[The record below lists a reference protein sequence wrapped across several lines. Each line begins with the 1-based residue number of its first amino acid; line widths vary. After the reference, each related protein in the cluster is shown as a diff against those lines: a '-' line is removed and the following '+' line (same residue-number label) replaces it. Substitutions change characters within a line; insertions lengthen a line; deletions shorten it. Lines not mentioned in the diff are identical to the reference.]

1 MIAPVREGSRTLVK
15 ICGLSTA
22 EAALAAAE
30 CGADLIGFV
39 FAESRRR
46 VTAEQAG
53 AIAEALAAYPD
64 VVVTGVFVNPDM
76 ADLERIVPAARLDAV
91 QLHGDEPAA
100 FLRDIKRRMPR
111 VKIIKAFSAS
121 GEKAAGRE
129 TASGSTAGGGVAAER
144 LLPYAGIADAF
155 LVDSAQGG
163 TGKRFAWE
171 IIPDYMSAAAA
182 IGVPL
187 FVAGGLDPGNVADL
201 VNRYSPGGVDVS
213 SGVETD
219 GAKDVAKIAAFI
231 ERVRTIDQQRA

>member
-1 MIAPVREGSRTLVK
+1 LIAPVREGSRTLVK

-30 CGADLIGFV
+30 CGADLIGLV

-46 VTAEQAG
+46 VTAEQAS
-53 AIAEALAAYPD
+53 AIAERLAAHPD
-64 VVVTGVFVNPDM
+64 VVLTGVFVDPGM
-76 ADLERIVPAARLDAV
+76 ADLERIVPEARLEAV
-91 QLHGDEPAA
+91 QLHGEEPPE
-100 FLRDIKRRMPR
+100 FLLDIKRRMPG
-111 VKIIKAFSAS
+111 VKIIKAFSAD
-121 GEKAAGRE
+121 GEPSHLRE
-129 TASGSTAGGGVAAER
+129 TGHGSASRGAAAER

-155 LVDSAQGG
+155 LVDSARGG

-171 IIPDYMSAAAA
+171 IIPDYMAAAA
-182 IGVPL
+182 AAGVPL

-201 VNRYSPGGVDVS
+201 VGRYGPDGVDVS

-219 GAKDVAKIAAFI
+219 GIKDVAKIAAFI